1 MMRNTRNEN
10 KRKIDKSYFAVSRRK
25 TRKITI
31 KILSIGSAVI
41 AAFIAMVIITGATI
55 TSHDD
60 KSLVMHLHSVLNVG
74 VNGESITVPK
84 NIGIDSSLHKDHS
97 LDQYGTNGVS
107 PLHTHDY
114 SGTIHVESTANRNY
128 TLGEFL
134 NVWGIDLEGKTVK
147 ATVDGTIVSDYTNH
161 ILQDGQN
168 LNLYIT

>member
-1 MMRNTRNEN
+1 M
-10 KRKIDKSYFAVSRRK
+10 
-25 TRKITI
+25 TI

-41 AAFIAMVIITGATI
+41 AAFIAMVIVTGASI

-60 KSLVMHLHSVLNVG
+60 KLIVMHLHPLLNVM
-74 VNGESITVPK
+74 VNGESTTVPK
-84 NIGIDSSLHKDHS
+84 NIGIDALLHKDHS
-97 LDQYGTNGVS
+97 LDQYGTSGS
-107 PLHTHDY
+107 APLHTHDD

-161 ILQDGQN
+161 ILKDGQN